1 MYHKFPCQPPAGLF
15 VVRAGPY
22 LKSSILSYLLHTTLT
37 LYTPQ
42 TEFLGLISTGD
53 KYAGASRGN
62 YALEGEFLWVL
73 KDQIDQTWMDSY
85 LNLQSMDGEEK
96 DGGDDEPVSL
106 SPPPARSHTCR
117 STIIGSAWH
126 LSLRLAPV
134 QSAAFQQN

>member
-85 LNLQSMDGEEK
+85 LNLQSMDGEE
-96 DGGDDEPVSL
+96 
-106 SPPPARSHTCR
+106 
-117 STIIGSAWH
+117 
-126 LSLRLAPV
+126 
-134 QSAAFQQN
+134 